1 MRWFGQKND
10 GWLALA
16 FHPERVD
23 VAHVQRRPGAR
34 PQVTRLESFARQGE
48 EAALLATLRKQRELG
63 RHVCTTV
70 LEPGA
75 YQLVQVPA
83 PAVPPEEMAAA
94 VRWGLKD
101 ALDFPVDNATVDV
114 LPIPLDEAAG
124 RTPQVFAVAADNTRL
139 APRIQSCDAAGLAL
153 QAVDVPEL
161 AQRNL
166 AALVEEENRGL
177 AFLTFDAAGGM
188 LTVTWRGELYLSR
201 RIDISSTQLQ
211 VADSERRTA
220 LFERIGLELQRS
232 LDNFERVFSFISVSR
247 LAIGPGSLAEPL
259 AAFLRDYVYIP
270 VDLFDL
276 VAVLDCSA
284 VPELREPALQAER
297 LLVVGAALR
306 TAEAGG
312 PESHSLQQ
320 INLLNPALR
329 PQREWLTL
337 RNVALALAL
346 ILLAEGLA
354 FTVQRQRNAALAQ
367 ELTSLQARSR
377 LLQEETQTLGR
388 MIGERQPDPALAE
401 EIARTAQALAQRE
414 EALRALE
421 GPLAPN
427 AAGSIDRHG
436 HDAGGGTGGF
446 ARFMLGFAR
455 QTVDGVWLTG
465 FTIGGERMEIRGRM
479 LDAALLPAYIRRL
492 NSEPIF
498 NARQFAAL
506 DMKGVVPAAP
516 GTEPAGAASG
526 VPAAPT
532 RPYVEF
538 VLKGGDPSPAGGRL
552 P

>member
-276 VAVLDCSA
+276 AAVLDCSA
-284 VPELREPALQAER
+284 TPELREPALQAER

-306 TAEAGG
+306 TAGAGE
-312 PESHSLQQ
+312 PEQRSPQQ
-320 INLLNPALR
+320 INLLNSALR

-337 RNVALALAL
+337 RNVALALVL
-346 ILLAEGLA
+346 VLLAEGLA
-354 FTVQRQRNAALAQ
+354 FAVQRQRNAALAQ

-421 GPLAPN
+421 GPLAPG
-427 AAGSIDRHG
+427 APAGD
-436 HDAGGGTGGF
+436 GGSGGF
-446 ARFMLGFAR
+446 ARVMLGFAR

-492 NSEPIF
+492 NGEPIF

-506 DMKGVVPAAP
+506 DMKGIVPAAP

-538 VLKGGDPSPAGGRL
+538 VLKGVDPSPAGGRM